1 MNQRTPADPT
11 PLAEKEVLISA
22 FAPRAYPKRAY
33 PKMGEPAA
41 GPAIEQPAIEP
52 RKSFFRG
59 VAVGIGI
66 MIPIWAW
73 LILRFVN

>member
-22 FAPRAYPKRAY
+22 FAPRAY